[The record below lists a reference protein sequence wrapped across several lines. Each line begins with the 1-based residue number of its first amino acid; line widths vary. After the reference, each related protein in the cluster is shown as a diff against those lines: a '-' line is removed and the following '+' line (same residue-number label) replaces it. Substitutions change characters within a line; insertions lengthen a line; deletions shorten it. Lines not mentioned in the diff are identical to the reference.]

1 MRLCPHDLC
10 ECMLSHFSCV
20 RLFANQWTVA
30 CQALLSMGFSRK
42 GHRSGLPC
50 PPPGDLPNPGIEPV
64 SFTSLA
70 TCCHS
75 NQSAQPLPLSSSLPS
90 FAARISQ
97 PPRSSPSF
105 RNYHSMAMSVYF
117 CPHPFFS
124 LPRFLGSKSPKSSFY
139 LTFICIYL

>member
-1 MRLCPHDLC
+1 MCQVASVMSDFVSL
-10 ECMLSHFSCV
+10 
-20 RLFANQWTVA
+20 WTVA
-30 CQALLSMGFSRK
+30 CQALLSMGFPRQEHWSELAF
-42 GHRSGLPC
+42 SSPW
-50 PPPGDLPNPGIEPV
+50 DLPYPGIEPV